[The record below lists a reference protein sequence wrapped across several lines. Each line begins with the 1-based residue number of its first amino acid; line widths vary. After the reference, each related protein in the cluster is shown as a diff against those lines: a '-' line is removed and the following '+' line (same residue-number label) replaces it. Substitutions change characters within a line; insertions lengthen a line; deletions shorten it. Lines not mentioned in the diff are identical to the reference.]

1 MEKTGEREMKETKEM
16 WGVEKKESEKVRW
29 KRDGWMKEKIRKQEL
44 ERWIIREEK
53 RDEGKNIV
61 FEWLEM
67 GGLLSLEWLT
77 DW

>member
-1 MEKTGEREMKETKEM
+1 MEKRRLN
-16 WGVEKKESEKVRW
+16 KKK
-29 KRDGWMKEKIRKQEL
+29 KIRKQEL

-53 RDEGKNIV
+53 RDGGKNIV